1 MLTKFQIK
9 CVFFFKRTYDCDVW
23 RLEGRRRPPQDTTTM
38 STSAHEETTSTK
50 SARVTRTTS
59 RVEVEGRLL
68 SLKSLIENNY
78 ISLPLDH
85 TDSDRSNSSTP
96 LIMSYLPSNLLDAK
110 KSSSSGGDEY
120 HHQLSELVDT

>member
-1 MLTKFQIK
+1 MLMNFQIK
-9 CVFFFKRTYDCDVW
+9 FDFIFKRTYDCDVW

-38 STSAHEETTSTK
+38 STSVYEETTSTK

-59 RVEVEGRLL
+59 REVEGRLL
-68 SLKSLIENNY
+68 SLIENY
-78 ISLPLDH
+78 LSLPLDH

-96 LIMSYLPSNLLDAK
+96 FIMSYLPSNLDLVDAK

>member
-1 MLTKFQIK
+1 MLMNFQIK

-38 STSAHEETTSTK
+38 STSVYEETTSTK

-59 RVEVEGRLL
+59 REVEGRLL
-68 SLKSLIENNY
+68 SLIENY
-78 ISLPLDH
+78 LSLPLDH

-96 LIMSYLPSNLLDAK
+96 FIMSYLPSNLDLVDAK